1 MRGRREERIEKI
13 VDRSAACVLA
23 AAMAISIFA
32 LLGSSVFGVR
42 LCAAAA
48 AAVAVYGVVSGLLA
62 RVRPG
67 SPRLPLRTFSPAHLP
82 IEELEELLLTEQV
95 ELLLTDA
102 DRLKPAPDELVLD
115 DILARLGPQSR
126 VVRLFD
132 PLAMPTPGQLNACIE
147 QHLHASPP
155 KLAAPDASEALY
167 EALNELRR
175 SLR

>member
-1 MRGRREERIEKI
+1 M
-13 VDRSAACVLA
+13 D
-23 AAMAISIFA
+23 
-32 LLGSSVFGVR
+32 
-42 LCAAAA
+42 
-48 AAVAVYGVVSGLLA
+48 
-62 RVRPG
+62 
-67 SPRLPLRTFSPAHLP
+67 
-82 IEELEELLLTEQV
+82 ELLLTEQV

-132 PLAMPTPGQLNACIE
+132 PLAMPTPGQLNTRIE
-147 QHLHASPP
+147 QHLHASAP
-155 KLAAPDASEALY
+155 KPASPDASEALY